1 LHYLELLSRG
11 YVGIY
16 KLILSTNILKQDQ
29 LNANF
34 IRLNL
39 INPTPM
45 QSTPM
50 SSILLTVSFSLRK
63 TVASRTAKRTEVSR
77 KVYTIDIGA

>member
-1 LHYLELLSRG
+1 QGLSALHYLELLSRG

-34 IRLNL
+34 I
-39 INPTPM
+39 
-45 QSTPM
+45 S
-50 SSILLTVSFSLRK
+50 
-63 TVASRTAKRTEVSR
+63 
-77 KVYTIDIGA
+77 